1 MPGRSKRILVVIA
14 DGGAAR
20 FFECAR
26 IGGPVT
32 EFESRRL
39 EAGPPPEVTSRL
51 PRVQDSFGP
60 ARHAIEPRQFPRD
73 AGEERFL
80 KQVAEAAGEGVDQ
93 FDEVVVCAAPR
104 ALGVLREHLP
114 ASVRQRLKAEFA
126 KDFVKHA
133 PNELSAALEAV
144 AP

>member
-32 EFESRRL
+32 EFEGRRL
-39 EAGPPPEVTSRL
+39 EVGPPPEVTSRP
-51 PRVQDSFGP
+51 PRVHESVGP

-73 AGEERFL
+73 AAEERFL
-80 KQVAEAAGEGVDQ
+80 KQVAEAMGEGVEQ
-93 FDEVVVCAAPR
+93 FDEVVVCAPPR
-104 ALGVLREHLP
+104 PLGILREHLP
-114 ASVRQRLKAEFA
+114 ASVRQRLKAEVA
-126 KDFVKHA
+126 KDYVKHA
-133 PNELSAALEAV
+133 PHELSAALEGA
-144 AP
+144 AS